1 MTAVPAFA
9 RPRRALSRLLAVLMV
24 VLVTPLLA
32 APAQAATTY
41 GGYLF
46 AYFTGEGTATGEQIY
61 FAASRGNDPLRYD
74 VLNGGKPALVSTAGT
89 KGVRDPFV
97 LRKQDGTFVLIAT
110 DLRMYQGPS
119 WDQVQRTGSRSI
131 VIWESSDL
139 VTWSAPRLQQVADAT
154 AGNVWAPEAYYDAA
168 TGRYVVFWASK
179 LYAAS
184 DSGHTANTYNRMMY
198 ATTSDF
204 RTFSAPQVW
213 VDPGY
218 SVIDSTVI
226 ADAGTYYRFTKDER
240 SASSGSPCGKF
251 ILQEKST
258 SLTSRTYSSVAECI
272 GKGSIGAGEGP
283 LVFKSNTEQKW
294 YLFVDEFTGR
304 GYVPFETTN
313 LASGTWKE
321 SSAALLPASPRHGTV
336 LPITAAELK
345 RVAKAGAT
353 VQAPSGKR
361 SIQATTPGFTNTYWR
376 HKDYAGRNE
385 VITTSSSAT
394 DKQDATFTV
403 VPGLADS
410 SCSSFQSANFPDR
423 YLRQSDL
430 RLRLDQSDGTAA
442 FRTDATFCAQAGAS
456 GQGVTWRSYGMPTR
470 VVRHYGQVL
479 YLASYAG
486 REVFDST
493 TNWNADTTWLVQSPW
508 AP

>member
-9 RPRRALSRLLAVLMV
+9 RPRRALSRLLAAL
-24 VLVTPLLA
+24 LVLLA
-32 APAQAATTY
+32 APPLAGTAQAATTY

-131 VIWESSDL
+131 VIWESADL
-139 VTWSAPRLQQVADAT
+139 VTWSAPRLTQVADAT

-184 DSGHTANTYNRMMY
+184 DPGHTANTYNRMMF
-198 ATTSDF
+198 ATTTDF

-251 ILQEKST
+251 ILQQKST

-272 GKGSIGAGEGP
+272 GKGSIGAGR
-283 LVFKSNTEQKW
+283 
-294 YLFVDEFTGR
+294 GR
-304 GYVPFETTN
+304 WSSSPTPSR
-313 LASGTWKE
+313 SGTC
-321 SSAALLPASPRHGTV
+321 SSTSSPAAATCRSRRRTWRPARGRSPPRPCCPRARGTGPSCRSPR
-336 LPITAAELK
+336 
-345 RVAKAGAT
+345 
-353 VQAPSGKR
+353 PS
-361 SIQATTPGFTNTYWR
+361 
-376 HKDYAGRNE
+376 
-385 VITTSSSAT
+385 
-394 DKQDATFTV
+394 
-403 VPGLADS
+403 
-410 SCSSFQSANFPDR
+410 
-423 YLRQSDL
+423 
-430 RLRLDQSDGTAA
+430 
-442 FRTDATFCAQAGAS
+442 
-456 GQGVTWRSYGMPTR
+456 
-470 VVRHYGQVL
+470 
-479 YLASYAG
+479 
-486 REVFDST
+486 
-493 TNWNADTTWLVQSPW
+493 
-508 AP
+508 

>member
-1 MTAVPAFA
+1 M
-9 RPRRALSRLLAVLMV
+9 
-24 VLVTPLLA
+24 
-32 APAQAATTY
+32 
-41 GGYLF
+41 
-46 AYFTGEGTATGEQIY
+46 
-61 FAASRGNDPLRYD
+61 
-74 VLNGGKPALVSTAGT
+74 LNGGKPALVSTAGT

-131 VIWESSDL
+131 VIWESADL
-139 VTWSAPRLQQVADAT
+139 VTWSAPRLSRWPTPRRAT
-154 AGNVWAPEAYYDAA
+154 SGPPRPTTTPRPAV
-168 TGRYVVFWASK
+168 TSVFWASK

-251 ILQEKST
+251 ILQQKST
-258 SLTSRTYSSVAECI
+258 TLTSRTYSSVAECI

-321 SSAALLPASPRHGTV
+321 STAALLPASPRHGTV
-336 LPITAAELK
+336 LADHRGRVEAESRRPGRPCRSRPGSGRSRPPHPVSPTPTGDTRTTRAA
-345 RVAKAGAT
+345 
-353 VQAPSGKR
+353 
-361 SIQATTPGFTNTYWR
+361 
-376 HKDYAGRNE
+376 
-385 VITTSSSAT
+385 
-394 DKQDATFTV
+394 
-403 VPGLADS
+403 
-410 SCSSFQSANFPDR
+410 
-423 YLRQSDL
+423 
-430 RLRLDQSDGTAA
+430 
-442 FRTDATFCAQAGAS
+442 
-456 GQGVTWRSYGMPTR
+456 TR
-470 VVRHYGQVL
+470 
-479 YLASYAG
+479 
-486 REVFDST
+486 
-493 TNWNADTTWLVQSPW
+493 
-508 AP
+508 